1 MRIPRIANHLQ
12 ALALTALVTGASLLA
27 AGCSSDDGTPA
38 AAAAA
43 DASDSAGAD
52 AKSGD
57 SSDGVAA
64 DGSSSDGGADVAS
77 DSDQPQDVA
86 AGPNDLLTDGDWFL
100 GVQAAPFGDLK
111 LPFKVALLA
120 EGNVTSGGKILKFEM
135 RALGKDG
142 YISDVVA
149 SAKNIGVNPGGSFS
163 FEISK
168 FVLPGA
174 ASPTGTDVPM
184 SLKFSGKIGAKDN
197 FCGDLAGSVPDFS
210 ADLAGSKFKA
220 VLFGKQSDPFESACA
235 GDAKIYKGIEACP
248 VVLAGENTLTSAERT
263 RRFVVHLPKGVT
275 ESAGLPIILLYHGVG
290 GEPGKMVDESF
301 LLAEQAK
308 TPFVLVAPQSERGKD
323 GKALLKTD
331 WYYGKTAFD
340 LDNPDLVFFDDVLK
354 CASAQFKTDAKRVYV
369 TGMSG
374 GGLISTF
381 IATHRSQV
389 VAAAAPFSGG
399 YLHAWPKDSG
409 KVPFTVS
416 WGGPKDFAYEQNFD
430 TMAKSLIANLLGSS
444 HPVVSCDHGTEHK
457 WPKEG
462 GAYAAAFL
470 LAHTLGQPS
479 PLASGLGAGWPS
491 YCKLAK

>member
-331 WYYGKTAFD
+331 
-340 LDNPDLVFFDDVLK
+340 
-354 CASAQFKTDAKRVYV
+354 AKRLYV